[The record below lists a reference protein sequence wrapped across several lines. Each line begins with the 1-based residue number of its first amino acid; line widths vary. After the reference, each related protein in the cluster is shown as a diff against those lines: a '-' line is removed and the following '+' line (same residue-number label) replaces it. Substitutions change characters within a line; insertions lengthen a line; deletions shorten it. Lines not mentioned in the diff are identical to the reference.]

1 MLELY
6 IAALNSDSTAQI
18 VAVALS
24 NEGGS
29 SRGRAGARAGAASP
43 LAPQRC
49 SYFSRARDQGKIM
62 IRVRVRVKQGVLALT
77 PSKTRSSQHCCR
89 STKVITALG

>member
-6 IAALNSDSTAQI
+6 IVALNSDSAAQI

-29 SRGRAGARAGAASP
+29 SRGRAGAAS
-43 LAPQRC
+43 
-49 SYFSRARDQGKIM
+49 
-62 IRVRVRVKQGVLALT
+62 T
-77 PSKTRSSQHCCR
+77 PEMQLFLSS
-89 STKVITALG
+89 